1 MNRPRL
7 AGTVEPFWVL
17 LLRWRVQIKR
27 RNPVPSISRNV
38 PGADRSRGEDENTIR
53 HEKRYDIMV
62 SRYRVNKAAAA
73 LLLSL
78 SLSVALLVSPA
89 WAGKKDRPVTLK
101 VALLPIFDVLPF
113 YVAQASGYFNSDRV
127 KVIGLPVGSGIER
140 DQLLQAGETDGVLNE
155 MTTVV
160 GFNREAIR
168 VKVVSTARHPVAG
181 HPLFRLLSAPGSGI
195 STPRD
200 LAGVPIAVSTNT
212 IIEYVTDRLLA
223 AEGLTPG
230 QIVKASVPV
239 IPERYQ
245 LLMMGRLKAAMI
257 PDPLAKSAMMNGAG
271 LILDDAETSEFS
283 VSVLTFTVEAVDGK
297 ADAIRFFLKGWDR
310 AAGEI
315 NKDPNRW
322 RDLLLK
328 NIRVPKNIGADVA
341 IPPFPRNS
349 VPSAAQ
355 WADVLDWMTG
365 KGLIDGP
372 VSYEKSVTGAF
383 LPAPA
388 E

>member
-1 MNRPRL
+1 MTNRFHINKTITATLLFL
-7 AGTVEPFWVL
+7 ALAPAFL
-17 LLRWRVQIKR
+17 A
-27 RNPVPSISRNV
+27 SF
-38 PGADRSRGEDENTIR
+38 
-53 HEKRYDIMV
+53 
-62 SRYRVNKAAAA
+62 
-73 LLLSL
+73 
-78 SLSVALLVSPA
+78 A
-89 WAGKKDRPVTLK
+89 WAGKKNEQVTLK

-113 YVAQASGYFNSDRV
+113 YVAKANGYFNSDQI
-127 KVIGLPVGSGIER
+127 KIKGLSVGSALER
-140 DQLLQAGETDGVLNE
+140 DQLLQAGQIDGVLNE
-155 MTTVV
+155 MTTVA

-181 HPLFRLLSAPGSGI
+181 HPLFRLLSSPGSGL
-195 STPRD
+195 SSPKD

-223 AEGLTPG
+223 TKGLTPG
-230 QIVKASVPV
+230 QIVKESVPV

-257 PDPLAKSAMMNGAG
+257 PDPLAKSAMVNGAG
-271 LILDDAETSEFS
+271 QILDDTETPKFS
-283 VSVLTFTVEAVDGK
+283 VSVLTFTIEAVNQK

-315 NKDPNRW
+315 NKNPDAW

-328 NIRVPKNIGADVA
+328 NIRVPKNIGAGVA

-355 WADVLDWMTG
+355 WADVLDWMKG

-372 VSYEKSVTGAF
+372 VPYEKSVTGAF
-383 LPAPA
+383 LPAPT